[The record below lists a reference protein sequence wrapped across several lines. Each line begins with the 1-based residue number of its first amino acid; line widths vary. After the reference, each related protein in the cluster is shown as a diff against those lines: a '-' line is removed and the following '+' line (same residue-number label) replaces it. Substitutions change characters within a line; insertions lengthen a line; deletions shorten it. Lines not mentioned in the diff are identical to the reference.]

1 MNSVFFVEEMDGN
14 GRQEMD
20 VEDMDISNADGQPLD
35 LSSESE
41 NSILA
46 AEVVSK
52 NEHLSNERRPNIA
65 DITPLFEKVDQ
76 LITAK
81 KFYAKPKTEAR

>member
-76 LITAK
+76 FDYRKKVLCQAK
-81 KFYAKPKTEAR
+81 N